1 MEDNEQLLNTIS
13 YNLNYEKIK
22 ELKINKYYY
31 LYEFN
36 KILIPNSSTYNV
48 VRRSTLSIIISYS
61 FIPYIILN
69 LIGCIQFCSE
79 KYLAVMWLFCIC
91 GIINISSLIN
101 SFFYPYKVDIPGKEI
116 YIFEESFNDKIK
128 QILEDKLNSKIY
140 MVGTTLIIIICIII
154 HIILAQIFIKENK
167 DNSIISALIDENKDK
182 EEKIDKLN
190 KI

>member
-1 MEDNEQLLNTIS
+1 MNPYAQFFCFVLFIFEMIIIAIHIIYFKKSTLKMEDNEQLLNTIS

-116 YIFEESFNDKIK
+116 YIFEESFKIK
-128 QILEDKLNSKIY
+128 
-140 MVGTTLIIIICIII
+140 
-154 HIILAQIFIKENK
+154 
-167 DNSIISALIDENKDK
+167 
-182 EEKIDKLN
+182 
-190 KI
+190 